1 MFKARTILRS
11 TFFSLVGIMVLY
23 LLLQG
28 SRRDLSPEQM
38 VAEWSDLAFE
48 ADEEPTSEA
57 FTARVLAG
65 GASAVLG
72 GDDPAPFLKPFP
84 LSLRGMGSLLLPRVV
99 FGGIHSFCL
108 QFSSFGILPNAP

>member
-1 MFKARTILRS
+1 MFKARAIFRS
-11 TFFSLVGIMVLY
+11 TFFSLLGIMALY

-28 SRRDLSPEQM
+28 SHRGLSPEQV

-48 ADEEPTSEA
+48 ADEVPTSEA
-57 FTARVLAG
+57 LAARIFAG

-72 GDDPAPFLKPFP
+72 GHGPAPLLKPFL
-84 LSLRGMGSLLLPRVV
+84 LSLREMGSEPLSMAV

-108 QFSSFGILPNAP
+108 QFSFFRILPNAP